1 MKLNN
6 MCQHE
11 MLPTLV
17 VLVSVHKMASN
28 EIKFEFSPRSFY
40 VNQAPNDDEKR
51 NQRRN
56 KLFRRIQM
64 DIKDRDRLRKKLG
77 GIKTVRYIDPQ
88 RDCSVEIG
96 ERDIRREIMK
106 HRGRLKNSMLADE
119 ADNPGFLLLLEQAER
134 ELRTSRPEVATVY
147 LDKYGKLYY

>member
-1 MKLNN
+1 MLIKLRMMTRKEIREGTNCSGEYKWTSRFPIPSLQKLNMYKSLN
-6 MCQHE
+6 NVQ
-11 MLPTLV
+11 
-17 VLVSVHKMASN
+17 
-28 EIKFEFSPRSFY
+28 
-40 VNQAPNDDEKR
+40 
-51 NQRRN
+51 
-56 KLFRRIQM
+56 
-64 DIKDRDRLRKKLG
+64 DRDRLRKKLG

-147 LDKYGKLYY
+147 LDK